1 MIMSSYNNLPDEDK
15 ILCLHISDMISLCEK
30 RHNKLFSDFLNERQ
44 MSLALSVLKEHGVS
58 SYLFWGGYEN
68 ADHTMLC
75 VYPEYDSADKSEFP
89 FKRLN
94 LKYRK
99 TDKLTH
105 RDFLGSLM
113 ALGIEREAVG
123 DIVVGEGLTSVFVKS
138 ELASYVEMQITKIGR
153 VGVSFT
159 DLEENLDAVSQEYE
173 EKEHTVSSLRA
184 DSVVSAVTGLS
195 RSKSRDLIETGL
207 TAVNFEIITSADKK
221 ISDNDRISVRGYG
234 KYIIIS
240 DGSMSRKGKYRIT
253 VKRYK

>member
-1 MIMSSYNNLPDEDK
+1 MIMSSYNNLPDDDK
-15 ILCLHISDMISLCEK
+15 IFCLHISDMISLCEK
-30 RHNKLFSDFLNERQ
+30 RHRKCFSDFLNERQ
-44 MSLALSVLKEHGVS
+44 MSLALSVLKEQGES
-58 SYLFWGGYEN
+58 NYMFWGGYEN
-68 ADHTMLC
+68 ADRRMLC

-113 ALGIEREAVG
+113 ALGIKREAVG
-123 DIVVGEGLTSVFVKS
+123 DIVVGEGMTSFFVKS
-138 ELASYVEMQITKIGR
+138 ELASYVEMQIEKIGR

-159 DLEENLDAVSQEYE
+159 DNEESLDAVSQEFE
-173 EKEHTVSSLRA
+173 EKEHTVTSLRT

-195 RSKSRDLIETGL
+195 RSKSRELIETGL
-207 TAVNFEIITSADKK
+207 TAVNFEIITNADKK
-221 ISDNDRISVRGYG
+221 ISDNDRLSVRGYG

-240 DGSMSRKGKYRIT
+240 DGSTSRKGKYRIT
-253 VKRYK
+253 VRRYK